1 VGPGIP
7 MPDGTGVGS
16 GVTTVMVGCGVK
28 VGDGVGVAGGA
39 GWEHPA
45 ISKKMA
51 MRTKL
56 EGSTRFF
63 MI

>member
-1 VGPGIP
+1 
-7 MPDGTGVGS
+7 
-16 GVTTVMVGCGVK
+16 VK